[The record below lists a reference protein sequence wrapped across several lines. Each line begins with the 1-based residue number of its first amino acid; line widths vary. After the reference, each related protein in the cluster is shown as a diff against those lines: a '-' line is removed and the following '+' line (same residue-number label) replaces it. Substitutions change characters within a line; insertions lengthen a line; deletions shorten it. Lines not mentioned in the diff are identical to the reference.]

1 MPRRLTAGPSVSRSA
16 LGPVLRQ
23 LALVVGVFLVGGALA
38 GVVWE
43 WIWTPPTGVVV
54 DGRWLLDP
62 AGLRGDASG
71 TVLYVLVAAVTGLL
85 LGVLVGVLFDRGEIV
100 SLAGVVVGSV
110 AAGWLMWWVGQALGP
125 VDPQVL
131 AATAGDRTRL
141 PGELDV
147 AGRSPF
153 VAFPSGALVG
163 LLTVFIGLT
172 RHPGNDT

>member
-1 MPRRLTAGPSVSRSA
+1 MPRRLRARPSA
-16 LGPVLRQ
+16 LRPLLVPRLRQ
-23 LALVVGVFLVGGALA
+23 LALVVGLLLAGGALA

-62 AGLRGDASG
+62 EGLRGDASG
-71 TVLYVLVAAVTGLL
+71 TVLYVLVAAVTGLV
-85 LGVLVGVLFDRGEIV
+85 LGVLVGVLFDREEIV
-100 SLAGVVVGSV
+100 SLVGVVVGSV
-110 AAGWLMWWVGQALGP
+110 LAGWLMWWVGQSLGP
-125 VDPQVL
+125 ADPHAL
-131 AATAGDRTRL
+131 ATTTADRTRL

>member
-1 MPRRLTAGPSVSRSA
+1 MPGRLTDGSTATGSRLVS
-16 LGPVLRQ
+16 GLRQ
-23 LALVVGVFLVGGALA
+23 LVLVVGVFLAGGALA

-43 WIWTPPTGVVV
+43 WIWAPPSGVVL
-54 DGRWLLDP
+54 DGRWRLDP
-62 AGLRGDASG
+62 EGLRGDVSG
-71 TVLYVLVAAVTGLL
+71 TVLYVLVAAVAGLL
-85 LGVLVGVLFDRGEIV
+85 LGVLVGVVFDRWEVV

-110 AAGWLMWWVGQALGP
+110 LAGWLMWRVGQVLGP
-125 VDPQVL
+125 ADPQEL
-131 AATAGDRTRL
+131 AATAGERARL

-163 LLTVFIGLT
+163 LLAVFVGLT